1 VLGSVQLQQDAIEA
15 GDCPRR
21 LRFAALHG
29 DALTSLYVC
38 NTTGC
43 NSHAALMLLPPAA
56 PRPTFL
62 VSSTFTLQGY
72 SMSTFGAAQRTQFT
86 GVLAEQLG
94 VLPAKVSITSVTASG
109 APPGSRRLLQDG
121 VIIAFTVETLMPES
135 ISTSLVRVAAS
146 SGFLTALQQGGLSA
160 VTGVVMT
167 AAPTSVQVHSPA
179 AANVNSSKE
188 QPSKAL
194 AGLAVLVV
202 LFPIAA
208 LAVWLRRSHRRTMAS
223 VAAADARPQ
232 LPRWRSVLATARDEG
247 GLKRAPLPT
256 AQSPR
261 VAGCTTHMASP
272 VSTAFVQKLSE
283 GLVECRSA
291 FWQDDWPHANICA
304 CTAHDACAALLA
316 RACTHCLRVVRG

>member
-1 VLGSVQLQQDAIEA
+1 LY
-15 GDCPRR
+15 
-21 LRFAALHG
+21 G

-38 NTTGC
+38 NTTNC
-43 NSHAALMLLPPAA
+43 NSHAALVLLPPAA

-72 SMSTFGAAQRTQFT
+72 SVSTFGAAQRTQFT
-86 GVLAEQLG
+86 SVLAEQLG

-121 VIIAFTVETLMPES
+121 VMVAFTVETVTPES

-146 SGFLTALQQGGLSA
+146 SGFVNALQQGGLSA
-160 VTGVVMT
+160 VTGVIMT
-167 AAPTSVQVHSPA
+167 AAPTSVQVPA
-179 AANVNSSKE
+179 AANVDSSK
-188 QPSKAL
+188 AH
-194 AGLAVLVV
+194 AGLAALVV
-202 LFPIAA
+202 LLPVAG
-208 LAVWLRRSHRRTMAS
+208 LAVWLRRRHRRTMAS
-223 VAAADARPQ
+223 VAAADDPPQ
-232 LPRWRSVLATARDEG
+232 LPRWRSILATARGDGG

-256 AQSPR
+256 AQTPLL
-261 VAGCTTHMASP
+261 AGCTTHLASP

-304 CTAHDACAALLA
+304 CTAHHDACGAL
-316 RACTHCLRVVRG
+316 RACTRTVLAGG